1 MKNLLIWID
10 SSIKIKS
17 KIIKMNNSLQKKFDT
32 IILVTKNEKTASIY
46 RSELI
51 NAYSIQKIIS
61 NSLNKKG
68 LNKIKINHPNLN
80 SNLLDQIYLL
90 GFHKES
96 YLDDSFNFDPMIEL
110 SIFNNLWLE
119 FINKK
124 KLLIP

>member
-17 KIIKMNNSLQKKFDT
+17 KIIKMNNSLQKEFDT

-61 NSLNKKG
+61 N
-68 LNKIKINHPNLN
+68 
-80 SNLLDQIYLL
+80 
-90 GFHKES
+90 
-96 YLDDSFNFDPMIEL
+96 
-110 SIFNNLWLE
+110 
-119 FINKK
+119 
-124 KLLIP
+124 

>member
-17 KIIKMNNSLQKKFDT
+17 KIIKMNNSLQKEFDT

-68 LNKIKINHPNLN
+68 AVIRVGPA
-80 SNLLDQIYLL
+80 S
-90 GFHKES
+90 
-96 YLDDSFNFDPMIEL
+96 
-110 SIFNNLWLE
+110 
-119 FINKK
+119 
-124 KLLIP
+124 